1 MPKRGWASLARVVKR
16 ADPRLGHVQRS
27 HPQLSLL
34 RSPALVVT
42 WWFSDSRIMD
52 EFLFAT
58 GQIMM
63 LMKPTRG
70 KEKKNS
76 NASTVLSLK
85 RESSN
90 RVGGLLDY
98 FF

>member
-1 MPKRGWASLARVVKR
+1 MPKRGWAWLAGVKR
-16 ADPRLGHVQRS
+16 ATTVPPSLPRVGD
-27 HPQLSLL
+27 
-34 RSPALVVT
+34 

-70 KEKKNS
+70 KTKKNS
-76 NASTVLSLK
+76 NASTVLSSK
-85 RESSN
+85 HESSN
-90 RVGGLLDY
+90 RVGGFLDQ

>member
-1 MPKRGWASLARVVKR
+1 MPKRGWVWLARVVKR

-34 RSPALVVT
+34 RSPASVT

-70 KEKKNS
+70 KNKKKTPMQ
-76 NASTVLSLK
+76 APC
-85 RESSN
+85 
-90 RVGGLLDY
+90 
-98 FF
+98 